1 MKQKTIRQIQKL
13 VKSDLKGI
21 IKNKKYDK
29 TTKEYA
35 KELLDRYSISSDGN
49 YIAVENNKK
58 NEFDTLKCIIY
69 TDKMKLAT
77 ISLCKEVIPSLEKN
91 KETRRLYA
99 EVLSRDMLREY
110 TEFKEKK
117 GKYKK

>member
-1 MKQKTIRQIQKL
+1 
-13 VKSDLKGI
+13 
-21 IKNKKYDK
+21 
-29 TTKEYA
+29 
-35 KELLDRYSISSDGN
+35 
-49 YIAVENNKK
+49 
-58 NEFDTLKCIIY
+58 
-69 TDKMKLAT
+69 MKLAT